1 MTHNQVV
8 AGSSQAR
15 VNTRVNFKG
24 TGANPTQTYVIIKT
38 NVFFEKFNGNYV
50 EITE

>member
-1 MTHNQVV
+1 MVRVGENKYE
-8 AGSSQAR
+8 AR